1 MKKLYTRYIKNKL
14 FNKMLLIYSTITI
27 ISIFLLS
34 NIFLIY
40 YVENEI
46 QNELN
51 IHSEVMLNIEKRFEE
66 QNIISNSIINGVN
79 TQSDVTNEIQVLTT
93 LSYEEYLSYKL
104 DRFSSRSKTP
114 IDLKYLLDTM
124 LSNRSDVLAVVIN
137 DKDNEYKSEIVLNH
151 NKWYN
156 LKKES
161 SYMRKITKPIKN
173 VDSMH
178 TIGYL
183 DIYFDLNE
191 LNKILK
197 NTNLKGDLIICDE
210 NKNIVFSSD
219 ENIKKDYVQKI
230 VKEEHSLKNNTL
242 HVKTL
247 LDKKPIVSIKEDA
260 QTKFSYISL
269 INYEDLGIRNIVLKI
284 GAISFICILAIIL
297 ITYFIIG
304 RYSLKLKKMMRC
316 IEEIKKGNLDAR
328 FNIEKEDDELDM
340 IAIGIDKM
348 SESLQYNINKNYI
361 SHVKQKQA
369 EINALQAQIKPHF
382 LYNMLEVI
390 RMCALSSKNIEVAD
404 MIYSLAG
411 MFRYSTYNNG
421 SMVLLSE
428 EIKYCKMYLNLCCTR
443 YKGIFDFNIN
453 IGEESMDYI
462 VPKFILQPIVENA
475 INHGIRKDQN
485 DNKIQIDVIK
495 LNEDIEIFVKD
506 NGVGINEKILL
517 MIKGQLVKNMQKT
530 NSIGLMNIN
539 NRLKLKFG
547 DSYGLEISSKEFE
560 GTIVK
565 IKLPILKDGDEDV

>member
-1 MKKLYTRYIKNKL
+1 
-14 FNKMLLIYSTITI
+14 MLLIYSTITI